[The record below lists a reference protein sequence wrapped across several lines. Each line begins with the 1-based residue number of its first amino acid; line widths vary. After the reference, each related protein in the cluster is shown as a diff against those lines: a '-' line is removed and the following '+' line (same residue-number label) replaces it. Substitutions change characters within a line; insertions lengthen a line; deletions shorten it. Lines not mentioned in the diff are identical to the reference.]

1 MRILLFNCFM
11 TLLVPGV
18 MANSI
23 FNFENNV
30 STGKIIIDGKE
41 FGVSPGQF
49 IKGSGKEKTILR
61 NLSGYQRIKIG
72 SGGFD
77 VVYNAGKIYSL
88 KITGDDNIVPWMQTE
103 VKDGEL
109 QLSITKSYSSKLPI
123 TVSIASPQLEA
134 ISLEG
139 SSAMRLNSI
148 QAANFLIHSIG
159 SGDISASGR
168 VAFLKIHILGT
179 GDVDVKNLISDKV
192 NINVKGSGDLVLTA
206 KQSLTTVVSGTG
218 DIVYFGKPEEVN
230 TKIFGVGE
238 IESGD

>member
-1 MRILLFNCFM
+1 MRILLFIYFM
-11 TLLVPGV
+11 ILLVPSV
-18 MANSI
+18 MADSI

-30 STGKIIIDGKE
+30 STGKIVIDGKE
-41 FGVSPGQF
+41 FGISPGQF

-77 VVYNAGKIYSL
+77 VVYNSGKIYSL

-109 QLSITKSYSSKLPI
+109 QLSITKSYTSKLPI

-134 ISLEG
+134 ISLKG
-139 SSAMRLNSI
+139 SSTMRLNSI
-148 QAANFLIHSIG
+148 MAANFLIHSIG
-159 SGDISASGR
+159 TGDISASGR
-168 VAFLKIHILGT
+168 AAFLKIHIFGT
-179 GDVDVKNLISDKV
+179 GDVDVKNLISDNV
-192 NINVKGSGDLVLTA
+192 NVEVKGSGDLVLTA
-206 KQSLTTVVSGTG
+206 QKSLSAAVSGTG
-218 DIVYFGKPEEVN
+218 DIVYFGKPERIN
-230 TKIFGVGE
+230 TNISGIGD